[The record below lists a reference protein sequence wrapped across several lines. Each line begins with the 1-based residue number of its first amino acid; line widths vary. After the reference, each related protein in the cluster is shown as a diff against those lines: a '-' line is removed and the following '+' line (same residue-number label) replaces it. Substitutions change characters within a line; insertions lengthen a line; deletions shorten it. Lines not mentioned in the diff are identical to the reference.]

1 MRATLESAAGSI
13 LKHGAK
19 HFHGRREVME
29 GLRKV
34 DLKAVAKRL
43 EGRVPAEVVSLI
55 GTGGRG
61 TSRQPFEESSLEK
74 ARKVL
79 NELVEKAWKELDD
92 KIIECKEF
100 EEKNRGTYDQVV
112 TDIAR
117 IGEDIADFIKA
128 KGEAQECINVREQE
142 IIELTAVLKKETEI
156 YMKNLLE
163 DQREMKIR
171 KADLAVF
178 QFMMQLTKC
187 PSSSSFVQFDKHGKA
202 MICQTREG
210 LKLDFGDK
218 KLMAELERKMTPT
231 ARRAVHEVLE
241 SVQVVQA
248 RKAAS
253 LLQEKAALEKL
264 RPANDDDDSETYD
277 AADQKSGEDSK
288 REMELSM
295 LGVR

>member
-1 MRATLESAAGSI
+1 MKQG
-13 LKHGAK
+13 GK
-19 HFHGRREVME
+19 HFHNHKEVLE

-34 DLKAVAKRL
+34 DLKAVADRL
-43 EGRVPAEVVSLI
+43 KGKLPADVVSMVSL
-55 GTGGRG
+55 GGKG
-61 TSRQPFEESSLEK
+61 ESQQPFEESSLEK

-92 KIIECKEF
+92 KVIDCKEF
-100 EEKNRGTYDQVV
+100 EERNRGTYEQVV

-128 KGEAQECINVREQE
+128 KGEAQECINVKEQE
-142 IIELTAVLKKETEI
+142 IIELVAVLKTETEV

-187 PSSSSFVQFDKHGKA
+187 PSSSSFVQLDKNGKA
-202 MICQTREG
+202 MICQTKQG

-218 KLMAELERKMTPT
+218 KLMAEIERKMTPS
-231 ARRAVHEVLE
+231 ARRAIHEVLE
-241 SVQVVQA
+241 GIQVVQA
-248 RKAAS
+248 RRAAS
-253 LLQEKAALEKL
+253 LLQEAAVH
-264 RPANDDDDSETYD
+264 RTVPGGDDD
-277 AADQKSGEDSK
+277 
-288 REMELSM
+288 
-295 LGVR
+295 V

>member
-1 MRATLESAAGSI
+1 
-13 LKHGAK
+13 
-19 HFHGRREVME
+19 ME

-43 EGRVPAEVVSLI
+43 EGRVPADVVSLI

-61 TSRQPFEESSLEK
+61 ASWQPFEEASLEK

-100 EEKNRGTYDQVV
+100 EERNRGTYDQVQ

-128 KGEAQECINVREQE
+128 KGEAQECINVKEQE
-142 IIELTAVLKKETEI
+142 IIELVAVLKTETEV

-187 PSSSSFVQFDKHGKA
+187 PAAASSFVQLNG
-202 MICQTREG
+202 
-210 LKLDFGDK
+210 
-218 KLMAELERKMTPT
+218 
-231 ARRAVHEVLE
+231 
-241 SVQVVQA
+241 
-248 RKAAS
+248 
-253 LLQEKAALEKL
+253 
-264 RPANDDDDSETYD
+264 
-277 AADQKSGEDSK
+277 SGN
-288 REMELSM
+288 
-295 LGVR
+295 

>member
-1 MRATLESAAGSI
+1 M
-13 LKHGAK
+13 
-19 HFHGRREVME
+19 
-29 GLRKV
+29 
-34 DLKAVAKRL
+34 AKRL
-43 EGRVPAEVVSLI
+43 QGKLPADVVSLVSV
-55 GTGGRG
+55 GGRG
-61 TSRQPFEESSLEK
+61 ASRQPFEEASLEK

-100 EEKNRGTYDQVV
+100 EEKNRGTYEQVV

-128 KGEAQECINVREQE
+128 KGEAQECINVKEQE
-142 IIELTAVLKKETEI
+142 IIELVAVLKTETEV

-187 PSSSSFVQFDKHGKA
+187 PSSSSFMQLDKTGKA
-202 MICQTREG
+202 MICQTRQG

-218 KLMAELERKMTPT
+218 KLMAEIERKMTPS
-231 ARRAVHEVLE
+231 ARRAIHEVLE
-241 SVQVVQA
+241 SIQGGQA
-248 RKAAS
+248 QQAVS
-253 LLQEKAALEKL
+253 FLQED
-264 RPANDDDDSETYD
+264 PT
-277 AADQKSGEDSK
+277 
-288 REMELSM
+288 
-295 LGVR
+295 